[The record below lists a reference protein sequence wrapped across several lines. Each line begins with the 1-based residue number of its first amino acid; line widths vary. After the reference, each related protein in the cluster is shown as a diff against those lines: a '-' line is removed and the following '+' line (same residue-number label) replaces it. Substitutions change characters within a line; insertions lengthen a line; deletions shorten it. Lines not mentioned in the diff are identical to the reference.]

1 MTSRPAAPPPAPPP
15 APVRAQTRPL
25 TVSGAPRAA
34 AAPPVGPAKFVPPPL
49 SRLEDTGL
57 PLVYI
62 ADLGLKILYNSG
74 YLTGFQISDRLALPF
89 NGIGDQV
96 LEFLKRE
103 KLVEVKGSGGFG
115 EGAYQYQITAAGIA
129 RAREAM
135 DRNQYAGAVPVPIHV
150 YNGAVTR
157 QSGGRHTVTQRVMRQ
172 ALAELVMGEKTFA
185 RIGPAANSGTSLFLY
200 GAPGNGKTSIA
211 RAIGKMI
218 LGEDMYIPYAV
229 DVEGQIIKIYDNVNH
244 QVIEEEDADAQTGT
258 NALRAGPKRDLR
270 WIKIKRPFIVVGGE
284 LTMAGLDLQF
294 DEVNK
299 FYEAPFQQK
308 ANGGMFL
315 IDDFGRQQ
323 IRPRDLLN
331 RWIVPLEN
339 RVDFLTLHNG
349 RKIEIPFEVLVVFS
363 TNLPPKD
370 LVDEAFLRRIRHKI
384 EILDPTFE
392 EFREIFRRVAL
403 AKKIVYDDK
412 GLAYLLQEWYIKR
425 NRKLRSNHPR
435 DILEQILDIS
445 SYLNLEPAMTKDLID
460 RACESYF
467 VEL

>member
-1 MTSRPAAPPPAPPP
+1 M
-15 APVRAQTRPL
+15 
-25 TVSGAPRAA
+25 
-34 AAPPVGPAKFVPPPL
+34 PPPL

-57 PLVYI
+57 ALVYI

-150 YNGAVTR
+150 YNEAVTR

-218 LGEDMYIPYAV
+218 LGEDMYIPYAL

-244 QVIEEEDADAQTGT
+244 QVIEEDDAEAQTGT

-403 AKKIVYDDK
+403 TKKIVYDDK

>member
-1 MTSRPAAPPPAPPP
+1 MTSRPAAPPSV
-15 APVRAQTRPL
+15 PVRLQTRPL
-25 TVSGAPRAA
+25 AVAGAPRGAA
-34 AAPPVGPAKFVPPPL
+34 ATPVGPARFVPPPL
-49 SRLEDTGL
+49 TKLEDTGL

-74 YLTGFQISDRLALPF
+74 YLTGFQISDRLCLPF

-135 DRNQYAGAVPVPIHV
+135 DRNQYAGAVPVPINV
-150 YNGAVTR
+150 YNEAVTR
-157 QSGGRHTVTQRVMRQ
+157 QSTGRPTVTQRVMRQ
-172 ALAELVMGEKTFA
+172 ALAELVISEKTFA

-218 LGEDMYIPYAV
+218 LGEDMYIPYAL

-244 QVIEEEDADAQTGT
+244 QVIEEDDAEAQTGT

-339 RVDFLTLHNG
+339 RIDFLTLHNG

-445 SYLNLEPAMTKDLID
+445 SYLNLEPAMTKELID

>member
-1 MTSRPAAPPPAPPP
+1 M
-15 APVRAQTRPL
+15 
-25 TVSGAPRAA
+25 
-34 AAPPVGPAKFVPPPL
+34 PPPL

-57 PLVYI
+57 ALVYI

-150 YNGAVTR
+150 YNEAVTR

-218 LGEDMYIPYAV
+218 LGEDMYIPYAL

-244 QVIEEEDADAQTGT
+244 QVIEEDDAEAQTGT

-270 WIKIKRPFIVVGGE
+270 WIKIKRPFIVVGCE

-445 SYLNLEPAMTKDLID
+445 SYLNLEPAMTKDLMD

>member
-25 TVSGAPRAA
+25 TVSGAPRVA
-34 AAPPVGPAKFVPPPL
+34 AAPPVDPAKFVPPPL

-150 YNGAVTR
+150 YNEAVTR

-218 LGEDMYIPYAV
+218 LGEDMYIPYAL

-244 QVIEEEDADAQTGT
+244 QVIEEDDAEAQTGT

-403 AKKIVYDDK
+403 TKKIVYDDK

>member
-1 MTSRPAAPPPAPPP
+1 MTSRPAAPPP

-25 TVSGAPRAA
+25 TVSGAPRGA
-34 AAPPVGPAKFVPPPL
+34 AAPPAGPARFVPPPL

-74 YLTGFQISDRLALPF
+74 YLTGFQISDRLCLPF

-150 YNGAVTR
+150 YNEAVTR
-157 QSGGRHTVTQRVMRQ
+157 QSGGRPTVTQRVMRQ
-172 ALAELVMGEKTFA
+172 ALAELVISEKTFA

-211 RAIGKMI
+211 RVIGKMI

-244 QVIEEEDADAQTGT
+244 QVIEEEDAEAQTGT

-323 IRPRDLLN
+323 VRPRDLLN

-403 AKKIVYDDK
+403 AKKIIYDDK

-445 SYLNLEPAMTKDLID
+445 SYLNLEPTMTKDLID

>member
-1 MTSRPAAPPPAPPP
+1 
-15 APVRAQTRPL
+15 VRAQTRPL
-25 TVSGAPRAA
+25 TVSGAPRVA
-34 AAPPVGPAKFVPPPL
+34 AAPPVDPAKFVPPPL

-57 PLVYI
+57 ALVYI

-150 YNGAVTR
+150 YNEAVTR

-218 LGEDMYIPYAV
+218 LGEDMYIPYAL

-244 QVIEEEDADAQTGT
+244 QVIEEDDAEAQTGT

>member
-25 TVSGAPRAA
+25 TVSGAPRVA
-34 AAPPVGPAKFVPPPL
+34 AAPPVDPAKFVPPPL

-150 YNGAVTR
+150 YNEAVTR

-172 ALAELVMGEKTFA
+172 ALAELVISEKTFA

-211 RAIGKMI
+211 RSIGEMI
-218 LGEDMYIPYAV
+218 LGEDMYIPFAV
-229 DVEGQIIKIYDNVNH
+229 DVDGQVIKVYDNVNH
-244 QVIEEEDADAQTGT
+244 VEIKEEEVHTGNT
-258 NALRAGPKRDLR
+258 GSLQASKLKRDTR
-270 WIKIKRPFIVVGGE
+270 WIKVKRPFVVVGGE
-284 LTMAGLDLQF
+284 FTIS
-294 DEVNK
+294 V
-299 FYEAPFQQK
+299 FY
-308 ANGGMFL
+308 
-315 IDDFGRQQ
+315 
-323 IRPRDLLN
+323 
-331 RWIVPLEN
+331 
-339 RVDFLTLHNG
+339 
-349 RKIEIPFEVLVVFS
+349 
-363 TNLPPKD
+363 
-370 LVDEAFLRRIRHKI
+370 
-384 EILDPTFE
+384 
-392 EFREIFRRVAL
+392 
-403 AKKIVYDDK
+403 
-412 GLAYLLQEWYIKR
+412 
-425 NRKLRSNHPR
+425 
-435 DILEQILDIS
+435 
-445 SYLNLEPAMTKDLID
+445 
-460 RACESYF
+460 
-467 VEL
+467 

>member
-1 MTSRPAAPPPAPPP
+1 M
-15 APVRAQTRPL
+15 
-25 TVSGAPRAA
+25 
-34 AAPPVGPAKFVPPPL
+34 PPPL

-57 PLVYI
+57 ALVYI

-150 YNGAVTR
+150 YNEAVTR

-218 LGEDMYIPYAV
+218 LGEDMYIPYAL

-244 QVIEEEDADAQTGT
+244 QVIEEEDAEAQTGT

>member
-25 TVSGAPRAA
+25 TVSGAPRVA

-57 PLVYI
+57 ALVYI

-150 YNGAVTR
+150 YNEAVTR

-218 LGEDMYIPYAV
+218 LGEDMYIPYAL

-244 QVIEEEDADAQTGT
+244 QVIEEDDAEAQTGT

>member
-1 MTSRPAAPPPAPPP
+1 
-15 APVRAQTRPL
+15 VRAQTRPL
-25 TVSGAPRAA
+25 TVSGAPRVA

-150 YNGAVTR
+150 YNEAVTR

-218 LGEDMYIPYAV
+218 LGEDMYIPYAL

-244 QVIEEEDADAQTGT
+244 QVIEEDDAEAQTGT